1 MGCHVTRDMRRK
13 EKTAW
18 AGIYAYV
25 SHKILRYAL
34 TLFLILTLIFFLPRL
49 MPGDPIVNKLG
60 EKAMLADE
68 QTLAMLRA
76 YYGLDKPLHVQY
88 FNYLTSLMRLDLG
101 YSITKSLK
109 VSDLIGYRLFWTL
122 ALSIPSILIGGLIGL
137 LLGAIAGYYEGRKI
151 DAILT
156 GANLLLFTCP
166 SFFLAM
172 IAVSVFSFHLGWL
185 PLGNLSSGTT
195 EGLERVADIAWHLA
209 LPVAVLS
216 AIGAVCDFLTIR
228 NSVKEVMGEYFVFV
242 ARAKG
247 LAERTIALRH
257 VARSILPQF
266 ISIMALNFGFMVSG
280 ALVIEIVFSL
290 NGMGM
295 LIYDSVL
302 ARDYPVLEGTLA
314 VLTAFVL
321 AANLLADILYGI
333 ADPRI
338 VQ

>member
-1 MGCHVTRDMRRK
+1 MTR
-13 EKTAW
+13 
-18 AGIYAYV
+18 AGILKFAL
-25 SHKILRYAL
+25 KKLFRYAL
-34 TLFLILTLIFFLPRL
+34 TFFLIATLIFILPRM

-60 EKAMLADE
+60 EKALHADP

-88 FNYLTSLMRLDLG
+88 VNYLMSILRLDLG
-101 YSITKSLK
+101 YSITKNLR
-109 VSDLIGYRLFWTL
+109 VSELIGYRLFWTT
-122 ALSIPSILIGGLIGL
+122 ALSVPAIALGGLIGL
-137 LLGAIAGYYEGRKI
+137 LLGSIAGYYHGKKI
-151 DAILT
+151 DALLT

-172 IAVSVFSFHLGWL
+172 LAVSAFGFHLGWF
-185 PLGNLSSGTT
+185 PLGNISSGTT
-195 EGLERVADIAWHLA
+195 DGFAYLADVAWHLF

-228 NSVKEVMGEYFVFV
+228 SSVKEVMGEYFVFV

-247 LAERTIALRH
+247 LPERAIALRH
-257 VARSILPQF
+257 VARNILPQF

-280 ALVIEIVFSL
+280 ALIIEIVFSL
-290 NGMGM
+290 NGMGV
-295 LIYDSVL
+295 LIYDAVL
-302 ARDYPVLEGTLA
+302 ARDYPVLQGALL

-321 AANLLADILYGI
+321 SANFLADLLYGI

-338 VQ
+338 GEAKNWGPMK